1 MEHIFEPNSHFD
13 FSQLNCISPTAL
25 SGGSYFIR
33 LLTSSQ
39 NPFYIQPPKC
49 FTKSGII
56 KSGKKMLVD
65 LVFQHMNESFLE
77 FLESLEIF
85 CQKKIFDNREKW
97 FEAGLTMVDI
107 ENCFTCPTKSYKS
120 GKFHILR
127 STVPMRMG
135 KCNLKIFNEQE
146 QDVNIEDIQENTN
159 IMTILEIQGI
169 RCSVRSFQ
177 LEFEVKQMMI
187 LKPQDNFFEKCLF
200 KNTLGVKSDQH
211 IEKSIKEPIE
221 EPVEEP
227 IEEPVEEPIEEPVK
241 IEIPAVEINSLDT
254 INEDISKN
262 SQDYLAKLESLES
275 DAETENLEE
284 FTTNEVQIDIS
295 FNTQKN
301 DSDKNEMKEDHLDES
316 YEEVTLEVPE
326 NDIIK
331 IKSPSESYYQMYK
344 EAKQKAKIARD
355 FAISSYLSA
364 KQIKHQYLLDDNILD
379 DEEMLSEEKELQ
391 NLELEEE

>member
-1 MEHIFEPNSHFD
+1 MEHIFEPNSDFD

-56 KSGKKMLVD
+56 KSGKKLLVD

-107 ENCFTCPTKSYKS
+107 ENCFTSPTKSYKS

-146 QDVNIEDIQENTN
+146 QNVNIEDIQENTN

-200 KNTLGVKSDQH
+200 YS
-211 IEKSIKEPIE
+211 
-221 EPVEEP
+221 
-227 IEEPVEEPIEEPVK
+227 
-241 IEIPAVEINSLDT
+241 
-254 INEDISKN
+254 
-262 SQDYLAKLESLES
+262 
-275 DAETENLEE
+275 
-284 FTTNEVQIDIS
+284 
-295 FNTQKN
+295 
-301 DSDKNEMKEDHLDES
+301 
-316 YEEVTLEVPE
+316 
-326 NDIIK
+326 
-331 IKSPSESYYQMYK
+331 
-344 EAKQKAKIARD
+344 
-355 FAISSYLSA
+355 
-364 KQIKHQYLLDDNILD
+364 
-379 DEEMLSEEKELQ
+379 
-391 NLELEEE
+391 